1 MDKRL
6 IKANFILD
14 LNTIKDAFDQMEANN
29 LESQASRF
37 TTVQAQVIY
46 EKDEKDKKSTRVVAD
61 DYEKE
66 YAELSKTAR
75 EAEEKAGRWKEWHGE
90 ILKRYCNTIRKLYHE
105 KHWTAHDIA
114 KFLEEDEYKVELII
128 FNNYDI

>member
-1 MDKRL
+1 MDKRI

-14 LNTIKDAFDQMEANN
+14 LNTIEDAFDQMEAHNI
-29 LESQASRF
+29 ESQASEF
-37 TTVQAQVIY
+37 TTVQARVVY
-46 EKDEKDKKSTRVVAD
+46 EIDQKDKKDKKSID
-61 DYEKE
+61 DHERE
-66 YAELSKTAR
+66 YAELSKSAR

-105 KHWTAHDIA
+105 KHWTARDIA

-128 FNNYDI
+128 FDKYDI

>member
-1 MDKRL
+1 MDKRI
-6 IKANFILD
+6 IKANLILD
-14 LNTIKDAFDQMEANN
+14 LNTIEDVFDQMEANN
-29 LESQASRF
+29 IESQASKF
-37 TTVQAQVIY
+37 TTVQAKVIY
-46 EKDEKDKKSTRVVAD
+46 EIDQKDQKDKKSIDVH
-61 DYEKE
+61 EKE

-75 EAEEKAGRWKEWHGE
+75 EAEEKAGRWKEWHDE

-114 KFLEEDEYKVELII
+114 KFLEEDEYKIELII